1 MKHQYPLITAHSGCE
16 GTADNSMASI
26 EAAIALG
33 ADCAEIDVHV
43 DGGGRLWL
51 THDAPERFDGLATL
65 EEAFARVRESG
76 IGVNCDIKRH
86 AVLYPTLA
94 LAERVGV
101 PRDQLILSGAVGV
114 QLLREDAGIARR
126 ARVFLNS
133 EELAAELLHPSAAKS
148 RDLVVEPLLS
158 LGERYGELS
167 ERRLDKVEFLRARVR
182 LHDRGGDG
190 GLEDGLHRR
199 GGVGRKRAHELKELP
214 GEKRL
219 LVDYR
224 VDGLEGV
231 GTIRVNRSRRNLHR
245 EASRGA
251 VSERNGK
258 KLADGQLLSERLR
271 HFVGEEPV
279 KRKVDRYFY

>member
-1 MKHQYPLITAHSGCE
+1 MKHHFPLITAHSGCE

-51 THDAPERFDGLATL
+51 THDAPERFEGLVAL

-101 PRDQLILSGAVGV
+101 PRDQRILSGAVGV

-126 ARVFLNS
+126 ARVFLNI
-133 EELAAELLHPSAAKS
+133 EELAAELLPGHEEDYITLGAFLLKNPSLVAA
-148 RDLVVEPLLS
+148 RLRALGAEALNAPYRYTDDAIMQALRAEGVALS
-158 LGERYGELS
+158 LWTI
-167 ERRLDKVEFLRARVR
+167 DDADDLRAFM
-182 LHDRGGDG
+182 G
-190 GLEDGLHRR
+190 
-199 GGVGRKRAHELKELP
+199 KEL
-214 GEKRL
+214 L
-219 LVDYR
+219 NI
-224 VDGLEGV
+224 
-231 GTIRVNRSRRNLHR
+231 TTRNV
-245 EASRGA
+245 RGA
-251 VSERNGK
+251 LAARRSVASGNRVS
-258 KLADGQLLSERLR
+258 
-271 HFVGEEPV
+271 
-279 KRKVDRYFY
+279 